1 MSLPADLPGQVAHV
15 FMSSPQRDVLLNMA
29 KEIESQRSE
38 IAEIQ
43 EFISLSYEKADSRK
57 FDGLPKAG
65 SPYPIQEGDDVSTD
79 SES

>member
-29 KEIESQRSE
+29 KAIEALQPKVAVPSE
-38 IAEIQ
+38 YRALAE
-43 EFISLSYEKADSRK
+43 KT
-57 FDGLPKAG
+57 
-65 SPYPIQEGDDVSTD
+65 SPWGVPIQEGDDVSTD